1 MQTGIVNDE
10 SATAADWNGDP
21 ALGGAFGVDEPG
33 LAAILAAWND
43 ATLRLQQTHE
53 ALQTEVARL
62 TDELEEKNRELAR
75 QNRLADLGRMAA
87 HVAHEVRNSLVPV
100 NLYMSLLRRRLSAAP
115 DSLTLLSKAEAGII
129 ALDATVND
137 LLNFTSHR
145 EPQWRSFDVQ
155 DLVAEIFDSLAPQL
169 EAQGI
174 EASLDVPP
182 NTVVTADREMLR
194 RAVLNLVLN
203 AIDAMPRG
211 GALTVTSYDGRNGL
225 ELEIADDGP
234 GLSEEHLSRAFDPF
248 FTTKASGTGLGLSI
262 VHRIVEAHGGRITA
276 TNCPEGGAAFTIELP
291 PRHALGMAA

>member
-1 MQTGIVNDE
+1 MQLRAINDG
-10 SATAADWNGDP
+10 ATLPADWAGG
-21 ALGGAFGVDEPG
+21 ALGADDPS

-43 ATLRLQQTHE
+43 ATIRLQQTHE
-53 ALQTEVARL
+53 TLQAEVARL

-100 NLYMSLLRRRLSAAP
+100 NLYMSLLRRRLSDST
-115 DSLTLLSKAEAGII
+115 DSLNILSKAEAGII

-145 EPQWRSFDVQ
+145 EPQWRSFIVQ
-155 DLVAEIFDSLAPQL
+155 DLVEEVIESLAPQL

-182 NTVVTADREMLR
+182 NTVATADREMLR
-194 RAVLNLVLN
+194 RAILNLVLN

-211 GALTVTSYDGRNGL
+211 GSLTVTSYDGRGGL

-234 GLSEEHLSRAFDPF
+234 GLSAEHLSRAFDPF
-248 FTTKASGTGLGLSI
+248 FTTKPSGTGLGLSI
-262 VHRIVEAHGGRITA
+262 VHRIVEAHGGRVTA
-276 TNCPEGGAAFTIELP
+276 MNCPEGGAAFTIELP
-291 PRHALGMAA
+291 PRPAMRMAA